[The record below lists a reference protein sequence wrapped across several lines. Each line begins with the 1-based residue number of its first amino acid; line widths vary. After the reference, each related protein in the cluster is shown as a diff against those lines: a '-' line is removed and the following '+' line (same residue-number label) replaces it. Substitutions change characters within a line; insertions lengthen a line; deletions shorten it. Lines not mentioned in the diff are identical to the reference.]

1 MRNIRAEAER
11 RAGYSVPDPLWRLL
25 EERYPHLDPDTRVAD
40 IATDITEIWQALTGA
55 RHLAVPPAD
64 LLRDRLSGGSR
75 PSPAALA
82 RIRALSTF
90 YATQAGADR
99 DVVRFRELALTPAGQ
114 VALWVSGGR
123 KGAFPRYRL
132 LDQGQVTQWVQD
144 RLADEIGG
152 TGHTDEHD
160 HLLSVLQ
167 QDGSLATLDYIAD
180 GSERRQS
187 VASHGTLGDLATLTE
202 RLANSYRWRPSEATM
217 FVLTGR
223 TPEVQLYIGSAEIRH
238 HEDSAL
244 TRVTMTLDPALAPEQ
259 VMGIYIRLRNR
270 LRAGGPPRTLS
281 AKTYCLAGHIGAHV
295 RIYAARPADK
305 KGPGRRPTPGP
316 SGHATFIEPVTGNT
330 WQTLRARWNE
340 RCRNGELEPG
350 WRYDAA
356 KNFTRD
362 AQAALTGLLFV
373 NWQLPA
379 PNQMAAVA
387 PPMTGAIP
395 AKHKLPSRS
404 ST

>member
-1 MRNIRAEAER
+1 MRNIRTEAER
-11 RAGYSVPDPLWRLL
+11 RAGYRVSDPLWRLL
-25 EERYPHLDPDTRVAD
+25 EERYLHLDLDTRVAD
-40 IATDITEIWQALTGA
+40 IAADIVEICQALTGA

-64 LLRDRLSGGSR
+64 LLRDRLTSGSL
-75 PSPAALA
+75 PSPAVVA
-82 RIRALSTF
+82 RIRALSGF
-90 YATQAGADR
+90 YATQADADR
-99 DVVRFRELALTPAGQ
+99 DVIRFRELTLTPADQ
-114 VALWVSGGR
+114 AALWVSSGR
-123 KGAFPRYRL
+123 EGAFPRHRL
-132 LDQGQVTQWVQD
+132 LDQGQVAQWVQG
-144 RLADEIGG
+144 RLADEIGRM
-152 TGHTDEHD
+152 GHTDEHD
-160 HLLSVLQ
+160 HLLSVFQ
-167 QDGSLATLDYIAD
+167 RDGSLATLDYIAD

-187 VASHGTLGDLATLTE
+187 VARQGALGELAALTE
-202 RLANSYRWRPSEATM
+202 RLANRYQWRLSEATM

-223 TPEVQLYIGSAEIRH
+223 TPEVQLYVGSAEIRH

-270 LRAGGPPRTLS
+270 LRSGGPPRTLS
-281 AKTYCLAGHIGAHV
+281 AKTYCLAGHIGPHV
-295 RIYAARPADK
+295 RIYAGRPADK

-340 RCRNGELEPG
+340 KCRTGDLESG

-362 AQAALTGLLFV
+362 AQTALTSLLFV

-379 PNQMAAVA
+379 PNQTAAAA
-387 PPMTGAIP
+387 PPTTGAIR
-395 AKHKLPSRS
+395 ANHELPSRS
-404 ST
+404 FT